1 MPPDRPGGLTDQN
14 YADILAFILSQNE
27 VAAGGSELPTDGN
40 ALATMA
46 IKP

>member
-14 YADILAFILSQNE
+14 YADLIAYILSNN
-27 VAAGGSELPTDGN
+27 GYMPGDKELPADPNVLQNMG
-40 ALATMA
+40 